1 MAIACCW
8 GCKDK
13 LKCLTMDGSQDSEFY
28 GNEKE
33 TGLRGIE
40 NYAMEMDTK

>member
-13 LKCLTMDGSQDSEFY
+13 FTCLPMDGPQDSAFY
-28 GNEKE
+28 GKEKTPE
-33 TGLRGIE
+33 LRGIE
-40 NYAMEMDTK
+40 NYAMEMDAK

>member
-1 MAIACCW
+1 
-8 GCKDK
+8 
-13 LKCLTMDGSQDSEFY
+13 MDGSQDSEFY

-33 TGLRGIE
+33 PGLRGIE